1 MSENKEESEINEMAA
16 IELSIEAKN
25 EIIKICKDFYG
36 DHIFLQGELLLKIM
50 NRCLVLSMQKIEE
63 KAIKTRLI
71 IIDELKMDRTW
82 PKDTVFIRF
91 EPESYTNLK
100 LTEVKKYLAATEA
113 HNIAIVLN
121 ASNMENQKDIKLIG
135 LLAFKESIKKFAS
148 QFKLWELNPEK
159 YEEHLGCIY
168 NSLLISIDNGKVI
181 LSFLDRKLLEIEKG
195 IIAYRYKISE
205 FIYRLFMRSRFY
217 NLTEDYQLQGLPYL
231 VDEYYSI
238 FQEIIIK
245 ISDGRHG
252 AILIFCYEG
261 EINDE
266 SYFHPNA
273 INVKVPIVS
282 FLQDNKYPIRD
293 KEDIK
298 DILNMYKD
306 LIVSLSRTD
315 GALIFNENLDLIL
328 AGAFLKV
335 EESSIGIGGARR
347 KSAEAFSKRI
357 KKMGI
362 SISQDG
368 SIHLFDF
375 LPKDHL
381 DKLREKVGM

>member
-1 MSENKEESEINEMAA
+1 MSDNKEVKDLDEIAA

-25 EIIKICKDFYG
+25 EIIKICEDFYG

-50 NRCLVLSMQKIEE
+50 NRCLILSMQKIEE

-71 IIDELKMDRTW
+71 IIDELKMDRAW

-91 EPESYTNLK
+91 DPESYTNLK
-100 LTEVKKYLAATEA
+100 LAQVKKYLAATKA
-113 HNIAIVLN
+113 PNIAIVLN
-121 ASNMENQKDIKLIG
+121 TSNMEKQMDIKLIG
-135 LLAFKESIKKFAS
+135 LLVFKESIQKFAS

-159 YEEHLGCIY
+159 YEEQLGCIY
-168 NSLLISIDNGKVI
+168 NSLLITIDNGKVI
-181 LSFLDRKLLEIEKG
+181 LSFLNRKLFEIEKG
-195 IIAYRYKISE
+195 IISYRINISN
-205 FIYRLFMRSRFY
+205 FISRLFERSRFY
-217 NLTEDYQLQGLPYL
+217 NIIEDYERQGIPHLF
-231 VDEYYSI
+231 DEYYSI
-238 FQEIIIK
+238 FHEIIFN

-252 AILIFCYEG
+252 AILIFCYDG

-266 SYFHPNA
+266 SYFHPSA
-273 INVKVPIVS
+273 INIKVPIVS
-282 FLQDNKYPIRD
+282 FLQDKKYPIKD
-293 KEDIK
+293 KEDIE

-306 LIVSLSRTD
+306 VIVSLSKTD

-347 KSAEAFSKRI
+347 KSAEAFL
-357 KKMGI
+357 KKIEKIGI

-368 SIHLFDF
+368 SIFLFDYYRKTSLINF
-375 LPKDHL
+375 VKN
-381 DKLREKVGM
+381 

>member
-1 MSENKEESEINEMAA
+1 MSDNKEIKDLDEIAA

-25 EIIKICKDFYG
+25 EIIKICEDFYG

-50 NRCLVLSMQKIEE
+50 NCCLVLSMQKIEE

-71 IIDELKMDRTW
+71 IIDELKMDRAW

-91 EPESYTNLK
+91 DPELYTNLK
-100 LTEVKKYLAATEA
+100 LTQVKKYLAATEA
-113 HNIAIVLN
+113 PNIAIVLN
-121 ASNMENQKDIKLIG
+121 TSNMENHKDIKLIG
-135 LLAFKESIKKFAS
+135 LLVFKESIQKFAS

-159 YEEHLGCIY
+159 YEEPLGCIY
-168 NSLLISIDNGKVI
+168 NSLLITIDNGKLI
-181 LSFLDRKLLEIEKG
+181 LSFLNRKLFEIEKG
-195 IIAYRYKISE
+195 LISYHPKISD
-205 FIYRLFMRSRFY
+205 FISRLFERSRFY
-217 NLTEDYQLQGLPYL
+217 NIIEDYQVEGLPFL
-231 VDEYYSI
+231 FDEYYSM
-238 FQEIIIK
+238 FHEIIFN
-245 ISDGRHG
+245 ISEGRYG

-266 SYFHPNA
+266 SYFHPSA

-282 FLQDNKYPIRD
+282 FLQDKKYPIRD
-293 KEDIK
+293 KEDIE

-306 LIVSLSRTD
+306 VIVSLSKTD

-335 EESSIGIGGARR
+335 EESSIGSGGARR
-347 KSAEAFSKRI
+347 KSAEAFLKKI

-368 SIHLFDF
+368 SILLFDF
-375 LPKDHL
+375 LPKGHL
-381 DKLREKVGM
+381 D